1 MCYGSRTWLTASRVE
16 GELET
21 IRQARERRGWT
32 QLQVAIQL
40 GLTPV
45 TIYNWERGKTEPR
58 VSQFRQLA
66 RLLGV
71 SMDDLALTGDQ
82 MPIDGSDPSA
92 SVVAEEHR

>member
-1 MCYGSRTWLTASRVE
+1 M
-16 GELET
+16 ET

-45 TIYNWERGKTEPR
+45 TIYNWERGRSEPR
-58 VSQFRQLA
+58 VSQFRLLA

-71 SMDDLALTGDQ
+71 SMDDLALTADDLQ
-82 MPIDGSDPSA
+82 TDGSDQIESA
-92 SVVAEEHR
+92 VAGQA

>member
-1 MCYGSRTWLTASRVE
+1 
-16 GELET
+16 LET

-66 RLLGV
+66 RLLGI
-71 SMDDLALTGDQ
+71 SMDDLALTGDEV
-82 MPIDGSDPSA
+82 PTDGSNQTESA
-92 SVVAEEHR
+92 VGGQA

>member
-1 MCYGSRTWLTASRVE
+1 
-16 GELET
+16 LET
-21 IRQARERRGWT
+21 IRQARDRRGWT

-71 SMDDLALTGDQ
+71 SMDDLALTSDE
-82 MPIDGSDPSA
+82 MPIDGSDPNASA
-92 SVVAEEHR
+92 VALEQP